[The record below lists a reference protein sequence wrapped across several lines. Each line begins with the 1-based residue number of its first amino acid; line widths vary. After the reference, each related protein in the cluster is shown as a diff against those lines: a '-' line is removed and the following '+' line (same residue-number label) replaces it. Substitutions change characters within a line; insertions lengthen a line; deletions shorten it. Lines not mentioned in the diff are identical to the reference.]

1 MKNQNKFNFRFN
13 TLLESKIGD
22 SKPLISEQTP
32 PEGYKDITNWYST
45 PEGKFY
51 IPDGTYVVGGF
62 GYNGKIMTSDNKDT
76 GYAFYTPEGVRGDVR
91 GQLPKVIVISQ
102 NGGSVGYKLKITN
115 IFLNDQ
121 TLTKSGLKTN

>member
-51 IPDGTYVVGGF
+51 IPDGTYVVDGF
-62 GYNGKIMTSDNKDT
+62 GYNGKIITSDNKDT
-76 GYAFYTPEGVRGDVR
+76 GYAFYTSAGVR
-91 GQLPKVIVISQ
+91 GQLPKDIVISQ
-102 NGGSVGYKLKITN
+102 NGGAVEYKLKITN